1 MNNKKAAHF
10 VWLNPGEKL
19 YVISDAVGHNH
30 DYTNVVEISLPWNRD
45 ESYPMYDPNF
55 SVTAKVIRKYEMNEI
70 ANMTTDVSENEHT
83 VPVDAVVAKD
93 ITAWHGG
100 GEPFVTVTLAS
111 LKKEYAKNDAQRAA
125 ELLEAFGAEDAND
138 PR

>member
-45 ESYPMYDPNF
+45 ESYPMYDPKF
-55 SVTAKVIRKYEMNEI
+55 PVTAKVIRQYEMNEI
-70 ANMTTDVSENEHT
+70 ANMTTDVSENERT
-83 VPVDAVVAKD
+83 LGVAAAVAKD

-100 GEPFVTVTLAS
+100 GEPFVSVTLAS

-125 ELLEAFGAEDAND
+125 ELLESFGAEEAND

>member
-19 YVISDAVGHNH
+19 YVISDAVGNNH
-30 DYTNVVEISLPWNRD
+30 DYTNVVEVSFPWNRD
-45 ESYPMYDPNF
+45 ESYPMYDPKF
-55 SVTAKVIRKYEMNEI
+55 PVTAKVIRQYEMNEI
-70 ANMTTDVSENEHT
+70 ANMTTGVSENERT
-83 VPVDAVVAKD
+83 LPVDAAVAKD

-125 ELLEAFGAEDAND
+125 ELLEAFGAEEAND